1 MFFPN
6 ILPEHRQ
13 HWLLSASL
21 LRARTFKFHFGPI
34 HQRVWYCHW
43 ILLLSV
49 HCTTLKSHLSP
60 WPDLISK
67 DFLRIILRPVTQLEW
82 GASLVFSLGWG
93 SYCPW
98 LIWTRASPPPFF
110 FNVLFKSVYVWLKD
124 NCFTVL
130 CWYYSVNHTSAW
142 ISYRFTYVPSH
153 LNRGALLKKRP
164 YFLFG
169 G

>member
-13 HWLLSASL
+13 HWLLSAGL

-98 LIWTRASPPPFF
+98 VIWTRASPPPFF
-110 FNVLFKSVYVWLKD
+110 LMWYLNLFMFDWRIIALQSCVGI
-124 NCFTVL
+124 TVL
-130 CWYYSVNHTSAW
+130 TTHQHESA
-142 ISYRFTYVPSH
+142 V
-153 LNRGALLKKRP
+153 GLLMSP
-164 YFLFG
+164 PTWTEGLF
-169 G
+169 